1 MDDLALTLV
10 FGIVL
15 VFLEIF
21 LTSAMI
27 AAHTDVRL
35 PRALRSGAD
44 DRKPGRRALLLEIP
58 LFIVVLGGGVVIL
71 VLFVVHPHSTIQV
84 RFVAAAALIA
94 SAIWFA
100 YLGRKIARRG

>member
-10 FGIVL
+10 FAIAL
-15 VFLEIF
+15 VFLELLI
-21 LTSAMI
+21 TSAMV

-35 PRALRSGAD
+35 PRALRFGDD

-58 LFIVVLGGGVVIL
+58 LFIVVVGGGVAIL

-100 YLGRKIARRG
+100 YLGRKIAGRG